1 MLDRWP
7 KINLVVMSKQII
19 CHETLADSLPCR
31 GPRDHW
37 PMFQCSILCNCSYN
51 WISSVCGPGRR
62 WAATS
67 HQPPAPST
75 QHPAIHQRNIK
86 KKTVNSFCSYKFIM
100 TSRLPANKKVLILFL
115 CNYIQHSRAV
125 CLREM
130 LYVTSYITSWSILHE
145 SAM

>member
-1 MLDRWP
+1 MKHWLTH
-7 KINLVVMSKQII
+7 
-19 CHETLADSLPCR
+19 CHA
-31 GPRDHW
+31 GDHGTTG
-37 PMFQCSILCNCSYN
+37 QCSSVP
-51 WISSVCGPGRR
+51 SSVTAVIIESVQSAGRGGDER
-62 WAATS
+62 QPATS
-67 HQPPAPST
+67 T
-75 QHPAIHQRNIK
+75 QPAIHQRNIK

-130 LYVTSYITSWSILHE
+130 YVHVTSYITSWSILHE

>member
-1 MLDRWP
+1 MKHWLTH
-7 KINLVVMSKQII
+7 
-19 CHETLADSLPCR
+19 CHA
-31 GPRDHW
+31 GDHGTTG
-37 PMFQCSILCNCSYN
+37 QCSSVP
-51 WISSVCGPGRR
+51 SSVTAVIIESVQSAGRGGDER
-62 WAATS
+62 
-67 HQPPAPST
+67 QPAT

>member
-1 MLDRWP
+1 MKHWLTH
-7 KINLVVMSKQII
+7 
-19 CHETLADSLPCR
+19 CHA
-31 GPRDHW
+31 GDHGTTG
-37 PMFQCSILCNCSYN
+37 QCSSVP
-51 WISSVCGPGRR
+51 SSVTAVIIESVQSAGRGGDER
-62 WAATS
+62 QPATS
-67 HQPPAPST
+67 TQPS
-75 QHPAIHQRNIK
+75 IHQRNIK

>member
-1 MLDRWP
+1 MKHWLT
-7 KINLVVMSKQII
+7 
-19 CHETLADSLPCR
+19 HCR
-31 GPRDHW
+31 GGDPGTTG
-37 PMFQCSILCNCSYN
+37 QCSSVP
-51 WISSVCGPGRR
+51 SSVTAVIIESVRSAGRGGDEQQP
-62 WAATS
+62 AT
-67 HQPPAPST
+67 ST

-125 CLREM
+125 CLSEM
-130 LYVTSYITSWSILHE
+130 YVHVTSYITSWSILHG